1 MITKTLIKFIIIG
14 LPVTFYLFYTI
25 HYTFVLFKNVFLTG
39 RQRIINL
46 VLIWL
51 IPFIWILFL
60 KTFFKSVP
68 GSHQIK
74 KRKDTDRFIESGLGI
89 LDDTSHYQSNDHH

>member
-1 MITKTLIKFIIIG
+1 MITKTLIKYILIG
-14 LPVTFYLFYTI
+14 VPVTFYLVYTI
-25 HYTFVLFKNVFLTG
+25 NYTFVLFKNVFLTG
-39 RQRIINL
+39 RQKMINL

-74 KRKDTDRFIESGLGI
+74 NRKDGDSFIESGLGT
-89 LDDTSHYQSNDHH
+89 LEDTTSYHSNDHH